1 MNGSDFLDKLGDLD
15 PALVASAAEP
25 PAPRARRGPDW
36 GSLAAAAACILAI
49 CLPLALTYL
58 IRGVTPTVEYGPG
71 AKGGGTSH
79 QASPGEDGPEGGNG
93 LGSDRQ
99 PNKGTGDGPT
109 ASYSTLPKPQERV
122 MGYGDEYTW
131 TQYTLYEEYCAAYPD
146 GLPVEE
152 YFKYNVQGLD
162 ALPELW
168 GGLLYE
174 AEAFDTSY
182 DSTHQ
187 WVRDFSGL
195 LSENYTEPTISAD
208 LSGENKRISIQTKY
222 GISWRDDGYDS
233 RLTVDI
239 CETSP
244 VGNTQ
249 LDLIRARSNET
260 AAVFPKDSHG
270 ERKIV
275 FALGGLDSDRCLY
288 TWLPY
293 TGIWCRIAAGAS
305 VPVGDMAAILDWL
318 LSLPDMLGEINPLA
332 SFSPELYPFVPAP
345 KTNDYAPPI
354 YSVGG
359 GLEGEPGQNQSEH
372 TVQTLDVS
380 YQPGWEGRP
389 LERFRISRRNPSD
402 SEEESMGGLTDLTR
416 DEVSSQYLLQKRAMT
431 TSRSSNRNMDSQPM
445 RYTFHFLWGDF
456 YVIATFSEDL
466 TEDELWGFI
475 QQLSLSEQPS
485 KGGALIAKE

>member
-1 MNGSDFLDKLGDLD
+1 MNGSDLLDKLENLD
-15 PALVASAAEP
+15 PNLVASAAEP
-25 PAPRARRGPDW
+25 AAPRARRGPDW
-36 GSLAAAAACILAI
+36 GTWAAAAACVLAI

-79 QASPGEDGPEGGNG
+79 QASPGEDGPECGNG
-93 LGSDRQ
+93 LGTDRQ

-131 TQYTLYEEYCAAYPD
+131 TQYILDEEYCAAYPD

-152 YFKYNVQGLD
+152 YFKYNVQSLD

-195 LSENYTEPTISAD
+195 LSENYAEPVISAD

-244 VGNTQ
+244 VGSTQ

-318 LSLPDMLGEINPLA
+318 LSLPDMLCNIDPLA
-332 SFSPELYPFVPAP
+332 AYSPEVYPYIPTP
-345 KTNDYAPPI
+345 RTNDCAPPI
-354 YSVGG
+354 DGTGG
-359 GLEGEPGQNQSEH
+359 GFEGRPGQNQSEMK
-372 TVQTLDVS
+372 VYGLEVS
-380 YQPGWEGRP
+380 YQDDLEGKP
-389 LERFRISRRNPSD
+389 LEIFRIDRLD
-402 SEEESMGGLTDLTR
+402 SYEGEDKSMGELRDLTR
-416 DEVSSQYLLQKRAMT
+416 DMVDSQYDLQKRAMT
-431 TSRSSNRNMDSQPM
+431 TQRSNDRYREDQPM
-445 RYTFHFLWGDF
+445 HYTFCFTWDDY
-456 YVIATFSEDL
+456 YVTATFREDL
-466 TEDELWGFI
+466 TEDELWGFL
-475 QQLSLSEQPS
+475 QQLLPQS
-485 KGGALIAKE
+485 A